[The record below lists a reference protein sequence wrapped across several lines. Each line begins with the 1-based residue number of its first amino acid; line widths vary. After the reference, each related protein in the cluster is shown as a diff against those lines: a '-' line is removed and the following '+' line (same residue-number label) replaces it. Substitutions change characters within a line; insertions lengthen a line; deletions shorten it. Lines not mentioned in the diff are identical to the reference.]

1 MWSEKMLNLIQNLI
15 FVQPLEEF
23 DDEPTVQTKK
33 GLKSRF
39 KDNKKERGM
48 INALFIAENCLLS
61 LPLAVTSRKMVIFMQ
76 QLSTKTE
83 LLLEE
88 EQAYSTCR
96 LVNNSF
102 HNSSLICTM
111 LVWLAFILI

>member
-48 INALFIAENCLLS
+48 INALFIVENCLLC
-61 LPLAVTSRKMVIFMQ
+61 LPLAVTSHRLCIFLQ

-83 LLLEE
+83 LLPEE
-88 EQAYSTCR
+88 KQAYSTCR

-102 HNSSLICTM
+102 QNLN
-111 LVWLAFILI
+111 LQKLDNL

>member
-1 MWSEKMLNLIQNLI
+1 MWSEKMLNLIQNFI

-23 DDEPTVQTKK
+23 DDDPNIRTMK

-39 KDNKKERGM
+39 KDNNKERGM
-48 INALFIAENCLLS
+48 INALFIVENCLLC
-61 LPLAVTSRKMVIFMQ
+61 LPLAETSHMLSIFLQ
-76 QLSTKTE
+76 QLSTKTQ
-83 LLLEE
+83 LLPEE

-102 HNSSLICTM
+102 QNFNLQK
-111 LVWLAFILI
+111 LDNL

>member
-1 MWSEKMLNLIQNLI
+1 MWSEKMLNLIQNFI

-23 DDEPTVQTKK
+23 DDDSNVRTKM

-39 KDNKKERGM
+39 KDNNKERGWL
-48 INALFIAENCLLS
+48 NALFLVENCLLS
-61 LPLAVTSRKMVIFMQ
+61 LPLAVTSYRLCIFME
-76 QLSTKTE
+76 QLSTKTKP
-83 LLLEE
+83 LQEE
-88 EQAYSTCR
+88 KQAYSTCR

-111 LVWLAFILI
+111 LVWLPFILI

>member
-1 MWSEKMLNLIQNLI
+1 MWSEKVLNLIQNFI

-23 DDEPTVQTKK
+23 DDDPNVRTKM

-61 LPLAVTSRKMVIFMQ
+61 LPLAVTSRKMVIFLQ
-76 QLSTKTE
+76 QLSTKTR
-83 LLLEE
+83 LLPEE

-96 LVNNSF
+96 LVSNSF
-102 HNSSLICTM
+102 HNSNLK
-111 LVWLAFILI
+111 LDYL